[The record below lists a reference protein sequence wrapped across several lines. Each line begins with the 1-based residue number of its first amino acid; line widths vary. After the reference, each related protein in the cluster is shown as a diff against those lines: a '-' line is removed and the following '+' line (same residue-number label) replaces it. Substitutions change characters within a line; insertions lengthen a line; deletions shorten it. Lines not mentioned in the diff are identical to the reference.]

1 MARKPWEDEGD
12 YGLMWKERAAQK
24 TGRHKCLQRLL
35 KWPKL
40 LEMALANGRDQW
52 PKEDIVMLLDRLK
65 NNLPSN
71 DEHTFKTTQSRMDW
85 GKVAFKGYSGEMC
98 KLKWLDISRK
108 IRKYRTLTE
117 LVLEAKEH
125 VKNSKKSKRYK
136 KHPDMPKQP
145 LTSYMRFYKEKRPE
159 YSQMHPKLNNQELT
173 KVMSEKYKA
182 LPEEMKLKYME
193 DFQKEKQQFQE
204 KLAQFRKDHPE
215 PEQNSKTSVVS
226 KGSRRSRAHKKFK
239 RDEKEL
245 KSSQENDLWG
255 DIRFRGEPE
264 KPPMNAYHK
273 FHQDVWSSEELQGL
287 PPMQRMV
294 EICRLW
300 QRVPV
305 DQRELYEQ
313 QAEELQKQYTVDLD
327 KWLKTLSPEEYAA
340 FRERSAGKRKIKMR
354 RGPDPKIIKTEV
366 QSPSARTLQEGLAQ
380 NQGPDPG
387 MASSETNGDISHA
400 SRGSEGKKEHE
411 EKAESSSSSDSCS
424 SSSDSSSSSSDSSS
438 SSSDSSS
445 SNEDDSS
452 CSSSSSGDTSD
463 SDSN

>member
-1 MARKPWEDEGD
+1 MALSNSQDNWCEEDI
-12 YGLMWKERAAQK
+12 AQ
-24 TGRHKCLQRLL
+24 
-35 KWPKL
+35 L
-40 LEMALANGRDQW
+40 LERM
-52 PKEDIVMLLDRLK
+52 E
-65 NNLPSN
+65 NNLPPSDN
-71 DEHTFKTTQSRMDW
+71 HTFKTAQAYMDW
-85 GKVAFKGYSGEMC
+85 AKVAFKDFSGEMC
-98 KLKWLDISRK
+98 KLKWLEISRK

-125 VKNSKKSKRYK
+125 VKNSYQSKKLK
-136 KHPDMPKQP
+136 KHPDMPKKP
-145 LTSYMRFYKEKRPE
+145 LTAYLRFLKEKRPE

-193 DFQKEKQQFQE
+193 DFHKEKQEFQE

-215 PEQNSKTSVVS
+215 PEQNSKTSVVP
-226 KGSRRSRAHKKFK
+226 KGSRSRARKKFK
-239 RDEKEL
+239 GDEKEL

-255 DIRFRGEPE
+255 DIRFCGEPE

-287 PPMQRMV
+287 HPRQRMV

-300 QRVPV
+300 QRVPM

-327 KWLKTLSPEEYAA
+327 KWLKTLSAEEYAA

-354 RGPDPKIIKTEV
+354 RGPDPKIIKIEV

-380 NQGPDPG
+380 EEQELQAPE
-387 MASSETNGDISHA
+387 MESSETSQESDEN
-400 SRGSEGKKEHE
+400 KEDGG
-411 EKAESSSSSDSCS
+411 KAEGRA
-424 SSSDSSSSSSDSSS
+424 SSDSSSASSDPSSEDVDVECENSHS
-438 SSSDSSS
+438 SL
-445 SNEDDSS
+445 
-452 CSSSSSGDTSD
+452 
-463 SDSN
+463 